1 MNNLLTLQEAVAV
14 VLLNKQNRTATF
26 ESIAEDIE
34 RRDLF
39 PERKGGIT
47 LAEQVKIRTSIKS
60 SKYKHWFDF
69 IPPNIIC
76 LK

>member
-1 MNNLLTLQEAVAV
+1 MKNLLTLHESVAV
-14 VLLNKQNRTATF
+14 ILLNKKNRSATF

-34 RRDLF
+34 RRNLF

-47 LAEQVKIRTSIKS
+47 LSEKVKIRTSIKS
-60 SKYKHWFDF
+60 SKYKRWFDF
-69 IPPNIIC
+69 KPPDINS